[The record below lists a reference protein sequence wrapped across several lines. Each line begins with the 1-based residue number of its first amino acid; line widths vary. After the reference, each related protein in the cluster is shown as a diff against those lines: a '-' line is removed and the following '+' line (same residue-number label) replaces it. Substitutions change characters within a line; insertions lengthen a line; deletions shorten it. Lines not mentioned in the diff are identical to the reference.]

1 MARLNPIA
9 DAMSALKN
17 AADTG
22 KEQVVLEPASKL
34 LGALLSILKDS
45 AYIAGF
51 EFVDD
56 GRGGH
61 FIVRL
66 NGRINQC
73 GAITPRFNLSVDEME
88 GWETRYLPA
97 KNFGLL
103 LMTTSKGV
111 MSHHQARELGIGG
124 QLLAFV
130 F

>member
-22 KEQVVLEPASKL
+22 KETVVLEPASKL

-61 FIVRL
+61 FVVRL

-73 GAITPRFNLSVDEME
+73 GAINPRFNLAVDEME
-88 GWETRYLPA
+88 IWETRYLPA

-103 LMTTSKGV
+103 LLTTSRGIL
-111 MSHHQARELGIGG
+111 SHNQARELGIGG

-130 F
+130 Y

>member
-22 KEQVVLEPASKL
+22 KEMVVLEPSSKL
-34 LGALLSILKDS
+34 LGALLSIFKDS

-61 FIVRL
+61 FVVRL

-73 GAITPRFNLSVDEME
+73 GAITPRFNLSIGEME
-88 GWETRYLPA
+88 IWETRYLPA

-103 LMTTSKGV
+103 LLTTSKGV

-130 F
+130 Y

>member
-22 KEQVVLEPASKL
+22 KEQVVLEPAGKL
-34 LGALLSILKDS
+34 LGAILGIFKDS
-45 AYIAGF
+45 GYVAGF
-51 EFVDD
+51 ELVDD

-61 FIVRL
+61 FIVHL

-73 GAITPRFNLSVDEME
+73 GVITPRFNLSVHEME

-97 KNFGLL
+97 KNFGILL
-103 LMTTSKGV
+103 LTTSQGV
-111 MSHHQARELGIGG
+111 MSHHQARERGIGG

-130 F
+130 Y

>member
-22 KEQVVLEPASKL
+22 KEQVILEPASKL
-34 LGALLSILKDS
+34 LGAMLGILKDS
-45 AYIAGF
+45 AYISGF
-51 EFVDD
+51 EMMDD
-56 GRGGH
+56 VRGGH

-73 GAITPRFNLSVDEME
+73 GAINPRFNLAVDEME

-97 KNFGLL
+97 KNFGIL
-103 LMTTSKGV
+103 LMTTSQGV
-111 MSHHQARELGIGG
+111 MSHLRARELRIGG
-124 QLLAFV
+124 ELLAFV
-130 F
+130 Y

>member
-1 MARLNPIA
+1 
-9 DAMSALKN
+9 MSALKN

-22 KEQVVLEPASKL
+22 KETVVLEPASKL

-61 FIVRL
+61 FVVRL

-73 GAITPRFNLSVDEME
+73 GAINPRFNLAVDEME
-88 GWETRYLPA
+88 IWETRYLPA

-103 LMTTSKGV
+103 LLTTSRGIL
-111 MSHHQARELGIGG
+111 SHNQARELGIGG

-130 F
+130 Y

>member
-22 KEQVVLEPASKL
+22 KEQVVLEPSSKL

-45 AYIAGF
+45 AYIGGF

-61 FIVRL
+61 FVVHL

-88 GWETRYLPA
+88 SWETRYLPA

-103 LMTTSKGV
+103 LLTTSRGV
-111 MSHHQARELGIGG
+111 MSHHQARELGVGG

-130 F
+130 Y

>member
-22 KEQVVLEPASKL
+22 KETVVLEPSSKL
-34 LGALLSILKDS
+34 LGAMLSILKDS

-61 FIVRL
+61 FVVRL

-73 GAITPRFNLSVDEME
+73 GAINPRFNLSIDEME
-88 GWETRYLPA
+88 IWETRYLPA
-97 KNFGLL
+97 KDFGLL
-103 LMTTSKGV
+103 LLTTSKGV
-111 MSHHQARELGIGG
+111 MSHHQAREVGIGG

-130 F
+130 Y

>member
-22 KEQVVLEPASKL
+22 KEQVTLEPASKL
-34 LGALLSILKDS
+34 LGAMLGILKDS
-45 AYIAGF
+45 AYISGF
-51 EFVDD
+51 EMIDD

-73 GAITPRFNLSVDEME
+73 GAINPRFNLSVDEME

-97 KNFGLL
+97 KNFGIL
-103 LMTTSKGV
+103 LMTTSQGV
-111 MSHHQARELGIGG
+111 MSHLRARELRIGG
-124 QLLAFV
+124 ELLAFV
-130 F
+130 Y

>member
-22 KEQVVLEPASKL
+22 KEQVVIEPASKL
-34 LGALLSILKDS
+34 MGAMLGILKDS
-45 AYIAGF
+45 SYITGF
-51 EFVDD
+51 EYIDD

-61 FIVRL
+61 FVVRL

-73 GAITPRFNLSVDEME
+73 GVITPRFNLSLDEME

-103 LMTTSKGV
+103 LLTTSQGV
-111 MSHHQARELGIGG
+111 MSHHQAREKGIGG
-124 QLLAFV
+124 ELLAFV
-130 F
+130 Y